1 MSASTRKLVIV
12 LLAAT
17 CIISLSVGIRATLGL
32 FLRPMTL
39 DLHWSR
45 AAFGL
50 AIAVQ
55 NLMWG
60 IAQPFTGMLADR
72 YGSGRVLALGGIG
85 YALGLYVMSLAS
97 TPELFT
103 LGVGLI
109 NGMSISATAFA
120 IVFGA
125 VGRMVPP
132 ERRSLAMGIASAG
145 GSVGQFIMLPLG
157 RQLIESY
164 GWSVALVM
172 LGAIAL
178 LIVPMSSL
186 LTGKATS
193 AAGEVARPG
202 RAFREALRHKPYW
215 LLFAAFFTC
224 GFHVAFIGTHLPA
237 YLEDHAISGAVA
249 ATALALI
256 GLFNIFGSL
265 TFGWLGGRF
274 SKKRVL
280 SGLYLARAVVLLG
293 FILAPLSTA
302 TVLLFGCGAGFLW
315 LGTVP
320 LTSGLVGQIFGVRY
334 LSTLFGFVFLG
345 HQLGSFLGVWL
356 AGLVF
361 DVTGSYTPIWWAAF
375 GLALVA
381 AAVQWPIDER
391 PVPEQNAPKVEG
403 DLRPATV
410 S

>member
-1 MSASTRKLVIV
+1 MTESRRNLVVI

-17 CIISLSVGIRATLGL
+17 CIISVSVGIRATLGL

-50 AIAVQ
+50 AIAIQ

-60 IAQPFTGMLADR
+60 VAQPFTGMLADR
-72 YGSGRVLALGGIG
+72 YGTGRVLALGGIG
-85 YALGLYVMSLAS
+85 YAVGLYVMSLAS
-97 TPELFT
+97 TPEMFT

-109 NGMSISATAFA
+109 NGMSISATSFA

-132 ERRSLAMGIASAG
+132 EKRSMAMGIASAG
-145 GSVGQFIMLPLG
+145 GSIGQFIMLPLG
-157 RQLIESY
+157 QALISALQ
-164 GWSVALVM
+164 WRNALVT
-172 LGAIAL
+172 LAVISLVTVPLATLLVGRATPEPGASK
-178 LIVPMSSL
+178 V
-186 LTGKATS
+186 
-193 AAGEVARPG
+193 RPG
-202 RAFREALRHKPYW
+202 RAFREAIRHKPYW
-215 LLFAAFFTC
+215 LLFAGFFTC

-237 YLEDHAISGAVA
+237 YLADNGISTGIA

-265 TFGWLGGRF
+265 VFGWLGGQY

-280 SGLYLARAVVLLG
+280 SGLYFARAIALLG
-293 FILAPLSTA
+293 FMAVPLVPASVILFACA
-302 TVLLFGCGAGFLW
+302 AGFLW

-345 HQLGSFLGVWL
+345 HQIGSFLGVWL
-356 AGLVF
+356 AGIVF
-361 DVTGSYTPIWWAAF
+361 DMTGSYTPIWWAAF
-375 GLALVA
+375 GLALLA
-381 AAVQWPIDER
+381 AIAHWPIDER
-391 PVPEQNAPKVEG
+391 AVPEPRAEPVA
-403 DLRPATV
+403 DLKPAIV
-410 S
+410 

>member
-1 MSASTRKLVIV
+1 MTLSGRKFVLV

-32 FLRPMTL
+32 FLRPMTI
-39 DLHWSR
+39 DLNWSR
-45 AAFGL
+45 ASFGI

-55 NLMWG
+55 NLIWG

-103 LGVGLI
+103 IGVGLI
-109 NGMSISATAFA
+109 NGMSLSATAFA

-132 ERRSLAMGIASAG
+132 ERRSLAMGIAAAG
-145 GSVGQFIMLPLG
+145 GSFGQFIMLPVG
-157 RQLIESY
+157 RALIDGF
-164 GWSVALVM
+164 GWSAALVALG
-172 LGAIAL
+172 LIAL
-178 LIVPMSSL
+178 AIVPMAGL
-186 LTGKATS
+186 LTGRATAAS
-193 AAGEVARPG
+193 ASNPVRPG
-202 RAFREALRHKPYW
+202 RAFREAIRHKPYW
-215 LLFAAFFTC
+215 LLFCAFFTC

-237 YLEDHAISGAVA
+237 YLEDHAISGNIA

-265 TFGWLGGRF
+265 AFGWLGGAY

-280 SGLYLARAVVLLG
+280 SGLYLARAVVIFAFLVT
-293 FILAPLSTA
+293 PLSTA
-302 TVLLFGCGAGFLW
+302 SVMLFGCGAGFLW

-320 LTSGLVGQIFGVRY
+320 LTSAMVGQIFGVRY

-345 HQLGSFLGVWL
+345 HQMGSFLGVWL
-356 AGLVF
+356 GGLVF
-361 DVTGSYTPIWWAAF
+361 DLTGSYTPIWWAAF
-375 GLALVA
+375 GLALIA
-381 AAVQWPIDER
+381 AVVQWPIDER
-391 PVPEQNAPKVEG
+391 TVPEPQAGPELN
-403 DLRPATV
+403 PAHA